1 LTKYSDL
8 PPICKGYLL
17 NYHFWRQRYT
27 KRNSWLKSYLFAMEA
42 RSNEERFWP
51 SQVKIGYIP
60 TGIYRENQ
68 FQKDELKKF
77 RLMKK
82 NHIRNIAIISHVDH
96 GKTTLLNAMLKQ
108 TGVFRVNQAV
118 EDRVMDSLDLEKE
131 RGITIM
137 AKNTAI
143 DYNGVKINIVDTPG
157 HADFGGE
164 VERSLNMVDGAIL
177 LVDASEGPLPQTRFV
192 LKKALALHL
201 PIILIINKI
210 DRADARIEEVINDT
224 YDLFIDLGA
233 GENQIEFPILYTNAK
248 IGVSHKKRGDD
259 STDLRPLLQTII
271 EYIPAPRGNDEDIPQ
286 FLVTNLDYDPYVGQ
300 IALGRLQSGKL
311 EMNSNYSLCTK
322 EKIVPGIKFTALY
335 TFYGLTKKAV
345 TSVESGDIIALSG
358 VENVSIGDTIS
369 SMTDPRPLPRLQ
381 VDEPTVSM
389 MFYVNDS
396 PFAGTEGKYLT
407 SRHLL
412 ERLEKEA
419 LRNVAIKIKKLDR
432 TDAFEVC
439 GRGELQMAVLI
450 ETMRREGYELMV
462 SRPQVITKEQK
473 GKTLEPVERLFLD
486 IPEEFVGKITE
497 KLSVRKG
504 RMESLVNKG
513 SGRVS
518 MEFLIPSR
526 GLIGFRSQFLTDT
539 KGGGV
544 MNSLLEDY
552 SPWFGP
558 IPQRMT
564 GALVADRSGR
574 VTSYA
579 SFAMEDR
586 GEMIVEIGTEVYA
599 GMIVGERNRSSDL
612 NVNIIK
618 EKKLTN
624 MRASTSDTTIILRP
638 PRILSLDQAIEF
650 IAEDELVEITP
661 KSVRL
666 RKMELDAARR
676 QQKSRKDD

>member
-1 LTKYSDL
+1 
-8 PPICKGYLL
+8 
-17 NYHFWRQRYT
+17 
-27 KRNSWLKSYLFAMEA
+27 
-42 RSNEERFWP
+42 
-51 SQVKIGYIP
+51 
-60 TGIYRENQ
+60 
-68 FQKDELKKF
+68 
-77 RLMKK
+77 MKK
-82 NHIRNIAIISHVDH
+82 DNLRNIAIIAHVDH

-118 EDRVMDSLDLEKE
+118 EDRVMDSMDLEKE
-131 RGITIM
+131 RGITIT
-137 AKNTAI
+137 AKNTAV

-164 VERSLNMVDGAIL
+164 VERSLNMVDGAML

-192 LKKALALHL
+192 LKKALALRL
-201 PIILIINKI
+201 PIILVINKI
-210 DRADARIEEVINDT
+210 DRSDARIEEVINDT

-233 GENQIEFPILYTNAK
+233 EEKQIEFPILYTNSK
-248 IGVSHKKRGDD
+248 IGVSHKKLGDD
-259 STDLRPLLQTII
+259 STDLQPLLQTII
-271 EYIPAPRGNDEDIPQ
+271 DYIPAPEGDDDANTQ

-300 IALGRLQSGKL
+300 IAVGRLQQGRL
-311 EMNSNYSLCTK
+311 EMNTQYSLCAK
-322 EKIVPGIKFTALY
+322 DKIVPGVKLSALY
-335 TFYGLTKKAV
+335 TFYGLTKKPV
-345 TSVESGDIIALSG
+345 TSAESGDILALAG
-358 VENVSIGDTIS
+358 VANVTIGDTIS
-369 SMTDPRPLPRLQ
+369 SLADPQPLPRLL

-396 PFAGTEGKYLT
+396 PFAGNEGKYLT

-419 LRNVAIKIKKLDR
+419 LRNVAMKIKKMER

-450 ETMRREGYELMV
+450 ETMRREGFELAV
-462 SRPQVITKEQK
+462 SRPQVITRQK
-473 GKTLEPVERLFLD
+473 DGVTLEPVERLFLD
-486 IPEEFVGKITE
+486 IPEEFVGKLTE
-497 KLSVRKG
+497 KLSIRKG
-504 RMESLVNKG
+504 RLESLVNKG

-526 GLIGFRSQFLTDT
+526 GLIGFRSQFLTET

-552 SPWFGP
+552 APWFGS

-564 GALVADRSGR
+564 GVLVADRPGR

-579 SFAMEDR
+579 SFAMDDR
-586 GEMIVEIGTEVYA
+586 GEMMVEVGTSVYA

-612 NVNIIK
+612 TVNITK

-624 MRASTSDTTIILRP
+624 MRASTSDATIILRP

-650 IAEDELVEITP
+650 IAQDELVEVTP
-661 KSVRL
+661 QSVRL
-666 RKMELDAARR
+666 RKMELDATRR
-676 QQKSRKDD
+676 QMKSRKDE